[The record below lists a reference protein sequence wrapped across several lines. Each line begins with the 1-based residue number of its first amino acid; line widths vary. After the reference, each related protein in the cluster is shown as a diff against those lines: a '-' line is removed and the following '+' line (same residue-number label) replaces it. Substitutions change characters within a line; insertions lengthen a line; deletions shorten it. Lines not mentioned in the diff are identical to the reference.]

1 MTKVALRH
9 PPSHKVAEIQPVSS
23 RFLVLIRLRRE
34 LTFSWQQKTP
44 SNSRL
49 PINCSNYMNP
59 QFPKP
64 VMKNK
69 PNRIKPKRRRSQQV
83 SYQTLEDRN
92 VLSANPII
100 SLDGGTLTIDG
111 SSGDDTVY
119 VRIAGGEVQ
128 ASYRTDGSDFRTE
141 YFPQDEVTD
150 FRFNGGD
157 GDDHIVNRTTLTLV
171 AYGNR
176 GNDRLIGGRGNDEL
190 HGGPGD
196 DVLNGFIGDDSLHGD
211 YGNDI
216 LSGWHG
222 NDELYG
228 WYGDDVIL
236 GGTGD
241 DYISGYVGNDW
252 ADAGDGD
259 DVLRGHEGNDHLIGG
274 NGDDEIYG
282 FTGHDHLYGGEGDD
296 YISGYTGSDFI
307 AGAGGDDILKGH
319 EGVDRIFGGDG
330 DDLLYGWHGNDLLN
344 GMAGD
349 DEIWGGDGDDNLRG
363 EAGDDI
369 LHGDTG
375 NDWIHGGDG
384 NDILFGFFG
393 NDRLVG
399 GHGNDIL
406 CGGFGKDSYGEIED
420 GDAGYDPDSL
430 FQSRG
435 DNKSDQLLS
444 DEAAEVFEEY
454 SEQLK
459 ERADKIAE
467 SLDDL
472 NLNDLNFGFNFDSLD
487 DVNQNGFDFESRD
500 ELRLTFVNQQQFAF
514 GFGIQ
519 NDSGETIENW
529 AVAIKGA
536 NYKLDVSQLT
546 NQDAFVLHTSVND
559 DGTIDY
565 LFEGTSAIRPFGG
578 IDGGNVEWHGVNFGQ
593 AVSGSSFEVGVLVS

>member
-1 MTKVALRH
+1 
-9 PPSHKVAEIQPVSS
+9 
-23 RFLVLIRLRRE
+23 
-34 LTFSWQQKTP
+34 
-44 SNSRL
+44 
-49 PINCSNYMNP
+49 
-59 QFPKP
+59 
-64 VMKNK
+64 MKKK
-69 PNRIKPKRRRSQQV
+69 PNRRRAQRPD
-83 SYQTLEDRN
+83 YQTLESRN

-111 SSGDDTVY
+111 SSGDDTVF
-119 VRIAGGEVQ
+119 VRILHGEVQ
-128 ASYRTDGSDFRTE
+128 ATHQTNGGGFQTE
-141 YFPQDEVTD
+141 YFPASEVTD
-150 FRFNGGD
+150 FRFNGND
-157 GDDHIVNRTTLTLV
+157 GNDHIVNRTELPLL

-190 HGGPGD
+190 HGGPGN
-196 DVLNGFIGDDSLHGD
+196 DVLNGFVGDDSLHGD

-228 WYGDDVIL
+228 WFGDDVIL

-241 DYISGYVGNDW
+241 DYISGYFGNDW

-274 NGDDEIYG
+274 NGNDELYG
-282 FTGHDHLYGGEGDD
+282 FHGHDHLYGGGGDD

-344 GMAGD
+344 GMAGN

-384 NDILFGFFG
+384 NDILFGYFG

-399 GHGNDIL
+399 GNGHDIL
-406 CGGFGKDSYGEIED
+406 CGGFGNDSYGEIED

-430 FQSRG
+430 FQSGG
-435 DNKSDQLLS
+435 DLATDQLLS
-444 DEAAEVFEEY
+444 DSAAEEFEEY
-454 SEQLK
+454 IGQLS
-459 ERADKIAE
+459 ERAGEIAE
-467 SLDDL
+467 SLDQVNNTDSAWL
-472 NLNDLNFGFNFDSLD
+472 PELDFDRDAFDQTLEAGTVVSNQWAAWGINISTDRPGAHPAMIFDSANPTGGDTDLVSPDQANVLIISEDGDSSDPD
-487 DVNQNGFDFESRD
+487 DNARGGTLIFDFDRPTTIA
-500 ELRLTFVNQQQFAF
+500 EL
-514 GFGIQ
+514 GI
-519 NDSGETIENW
+519 
-529 AVAIKGA
+529 
-536 NYKLDVSQLT
+536 LDVEHRETTQIRLYDSQGSLIKT
-546 NQDAFVLHTSVND
+546 INAAGRGDNFQQAIDISAEGVSRMEVELDRSGAITHVTFNREAHLHADN
-559 DGTIDY
+559 
-565 LFEGTSAIRPFGG
+565 
-578 IDGGNVEWHGVNFGQ
+578 
-593 AVSGSSFEVGVLVS
+593 